1 MRENPKLEGPGYAPR
16 VWQNP
21 VMKSAF
27 QRIWRI
33 CAVAAGVGFFAIL
46 VSGRTVA
53 QSVATPSFTD
63 AQATQGKTVYDRSCQ
78 SCHGANLDDGEFGPP
93 LKGVEFRLRWGAK
106 PIDGLFA
113 EMMRM
118 PPAAPGS
125 LGEEAY
131 TQVLAF
137 LARENG
143 VLPGTRALSG
153 EPAALRAVAL
163 PAAIGGP
170 SGGLT
175 TGVPIPPAPARANP
189 LDRLTPVTDAML
201 SAPADGEWLTWRR
214 SFDSQGF
221 SPLTQVT
228 RENVGELRLAWSWAL
243 PNGPNEVTPLVH
255 DGVMFV
261 HAYGDKVQALD
272 AATGDLLWQY
282 SHRLPRGQAPSVK
295 RAIALYGT
303 RLYVPTSDTHIVAL
317 DAKTGTVVWDEPIA
331 DAKAGYGLT
340 GGPLVANGKVMVG
353 TTGRAP
359 GGNFIVALDAETGKR
374 AWRMNTI
381 AQPGTDGGT
390 SWNGLPVEKRN
401 GASVWVPGSYDRVL
415 NLAFFG
421 PAQTYDTGPLRNRS
435 DEANVTNDGLFTD
448 STLAINVDTGRLVW
462 FFQHQPNDQWDLD
475 WAFERHILPLRV
487 GSTIRPVV
495 VTGGKQAI
503 FDVMEADTGK
513 YVFSMDLGLQNVVT
527 AIDPRTGGK
536 VIDERLVPGDGETK
550 FVCPH
555 AGGAKSWLRSSYN
568 PRTRILYVSL
578 VESCMDLTPVAPGG
592 RGSLS
597 TGVRWSLRPRPNSD
611 GLYGRIQA
619 INLETRKTVW
629 TDRQRAPMTTGTL
642 ATAGGLVFAG
652 ALDRRFA
659 AYDEATGTTLWSTRL
674 GDVPSNAPISYTVNG
689 RQYVAMVVGNGGAQA
704 ATFPALVPEIRNPP
718 DRGASVWVFALP
730 ERRGR

>member
-1 MRENPKLEGPGYAPR
+1 
-16 VWQNP
+16 
-21 VMKSAF
+21 
-27 QRIWRI
+27 
-33 CAVAAGVGFFAIL
+33 
-46 VSGRTVA
+46 
-53 QSVATPSFTD
+53 
-63 AQATQGKTVYDRSCQ
+63 
-78 SCHGANLDDGEFGPP
+78 
-93 LKGVEFRLRWGAK
+93 
-106 PIDGLFA
+106 LFA
-113 EMMRM
+113 ELTRM
-118 PPAAPGS
+118 PPAAPSS
-125 LGEEAY
+125 LGEDTY
-131 TQVLAF
+131 VQLLAF

-143 VLPGTRALSG
+143 VAASSRALSG
-153 EPAALRAVAL
+153 EPAALRTSAL
-163 PAAIGGP
+163 PAVIGGP

-175 TGVPIPPAPARANP
+175 IGVPIPSAPARPNP
-189 LDRLTPVTDAML
+189 LDRLTPVTDLML
-201 SAPADGEWLTWRR
+201 SAPPDGEWLTWRR
-214 SFDSQGF
+214 SFDAQGF

-261 HAYGDKVQALD
+261 HAYGDKVQAID
-272 AATGDLLWQY
+272 AASGDLLWQY
-282 SHRLPRGQAPSVK
+282 SRRLPRERAPTVK

-303 RLYVPTSDTHIVAL
+303 RLYVPTSDAHIVAL
-317 DAKTGTVVWDEPIA
+317 EAKTGKVVWDEAIA
-331 DAKAGYGLT
+331 DHKAGYGLT

-374 AWRMNTI
+374 AWRINTI
-381 AQPGTDGGT
+381 AQPGEHGGN
-390 SWNGLPVEKRN
+390 SWNGLPLEKRN

-435 DEANVTNDGLFTD
+435 DEGNVTNDGLFTD

-487 GSTIRPVV
+487 GATTRPVV

-503 FDVMEADTGK
+503 FDVMEADTGR
-513 YVFSMDLGLQNVVT
+513 YVFSMDLGLQNIVT
-527 AIDPRTGGK
+527 SIDPRTGGK

-555 AGGAKSWLRSSYN
+555 AGGAKSWLPSSYN
-568 PRTRILYVSL
+568 PRTKILYVSL

-597 TGVRWSLRPRPNSD
+597 TGVRWSLRPRPGSD

-642 ATAGGLVFAG
+642 ATAGGVVFAG
-652 ALDRRFA
+652 ALDRTFA
-659 AYDEATGTTLWSTRL
+659 AYDETTGAKLWQTRL

-730 ERRGR
+730 ERQRK